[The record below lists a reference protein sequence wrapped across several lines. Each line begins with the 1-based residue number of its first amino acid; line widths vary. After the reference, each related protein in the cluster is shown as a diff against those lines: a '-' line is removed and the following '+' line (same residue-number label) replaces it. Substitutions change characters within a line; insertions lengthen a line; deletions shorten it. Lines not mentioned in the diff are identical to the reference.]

1 VRNDIAVQKF
11 VDTDVNLPDHIELDG
26 VTRSVA
32 YVVLDSMKFF
42 ESDDSLPKHGPGA
55 TFEKVTG
62 NRKYRIR
69 DFYERWTDIIGPE
82 DLYGWNRI
90 GDRDVTIV
98 RRDSEKPCRL
108 ALVPKTLKSPRI
120 IAIEPA
126 AMQFAQQ
133 FCADQLIRSMQRS
146 SLTRHIDFTDQSVN
160 RRLAHKGSLDGSIAT
175 IDLSEASD
183 RVSLALVN
191 QLFASEPEILASLL
205 AFRSKSV
212 KLPAGT
218 PFNGKTI
225 PLKKYSTSGSALT
238 FPVETLVFFILSLSA
253 VVKAEM
259 GQYSSLR
266 SAISSL
272 AQTVNVYGDDIC
284 VPSHDCSQVMGHLE
298 SFGLKVNRQKTFWK
312 GSFRESCG
320 GDYFKG
326 YDVTPTYLRHML
338 PNDLT
343 DADAFVSAV
352 ATGNLC
358 F

>member
-1 VRNDIAVQKF
+1 
-11 VDTDVNLPDHIELDG
+11 
-26 VTRSVA
+26 
-32 YVVLDSMKFF
+32 
-42 ESDDSLPKHGPGA
+42 
-55 TFEKVTG
+55 
-62 NRKYRIR
+62 
-69 DFYERWTDIIGPE
+69 
-82 DLYGWNRI
+82 
-90 GDRDVTIV
+90 
-98 RRDSEKPCRL
+98 
-108 ALVPKTLKSPRI
+108 
-120 IAIEPA
+120 
-126 AMQFAQQ
+126 
-133 FCADQLIRSMQRS
+133 
-146 SLTRHIDFTDQSVN
+146 VN

-358 F
+358 FQRGMWETANMIREAVDAIYKLPIVLPTCPGLGWYGFGYVYSKVKVLRNNNWGVRTLVSKTKPISDKLVGYDALLKHFLSKGVQEDPLHLDQSTPRYRSRLSIKWVTPY